1 MRIFMREIKDLAG
14 RKFGR
19 WTVQNDSIVD
29 KKVER
34 YWLCRCE
41 CGTERYVRE
50 RSLLYRDSKSCG
62 CMTRENLAKANTHEL
77 TGMTFGELTVLE
89 RVAERSRSGLIQWRC
104 RCSCGAEYIVAG
116 TRLVTG
122 RATHC
127 PNRKAHRELRKYKS
141 ADISGQRFRRL
152 TALRP
157 TETRDGKGSVI
168 WLCRCDCGNEVECS
182 YNSLVY
188 GNMQS
193 CGCQKKE
200 HDALLPEMLTHVG
213 GTSIDLIKS
222 TKIPIS
228 NTTGYKGVYLVNGKY
243 QARIVFQK
251 KPYYLGYYTNIKDA
265 AEARREAEEV
275 LFKGTA
281 EYYERWKQRASC
293 DPQWAAENPVDI
305 RVFRRNGK
313 LYAEYTP
320 NI

>member
-1 MRIFMREIKDLAG
+1 
-14 RKFGR
+14 
-19 WTVQNDSIVD
+19 
-29 KKVER
+29 
-34 YWLCRCE
+34 
-41 CGTERYVRE
+41 
-50 RSLLYRDSKSCG
+50 
-62 CMTRENLAKANTHEL
+62 
-77 TGMTFGELTVLE
+77 
-89 RVAERSRSGLIQWRC
+89 
-104 RCSCGAEYIVAG
+104 
-116 TRLVTG
+116 
-122 RATHC
+122 
-127 PNRKAHRELRKYKS
+127 
-141 ADISGQRFRRL
+141 
-152 TALRP
+152 
-157 TETRDGKGSVI
+157 
-168 WLCRCDCGNEVECS
+168 
-182 YNSLVY
+182 
-188 GNMQS
+188 MQS